1 MALADPDA
9 NVRTARA
16 ADWGIGRVFDSA
28 AALLAAS
35 DLQLD
40 AVDVACPREHH
51 ADAVQR
57 AVAAGLAVFCQKP
70 LAPTWNEARALVDGL
85 PAGARLMVHEN
96 WRYRPHYRLMCDW
109 IAAGRIGQLREVTV
123 RVCTS
128 GLLPDAGGCLPALQ
142 RQPMLGGLDR
152 MLLMEVM
159 IHHIDAL
166 RMLVGDMTL
175 LGAVI
180 GSDTDCLRGEDR
192 ASLLF
197 NASGAAVSLI
207 GDFRAHGTPGALS
220 DAVTLQGTDGA
231 ISLAQD
237 RLKLFAGTDVLEDVA
252 LDLAA
257 DYAASYRDAIAVFLD
272 AIEAGDTATFA
283 AQVEDNLRTLDL
295 VEQAYASPAPRFPLV
310 PGG

>member
-1 MALADPDA
+1 MRVLRIGIIGAGWAAEHHLRAYASLGRRVAVVALADPDA
-9 NVRTARA
+9 SVRTARA
-16 ADWGIGRVFDSA
+16 ADWGVGRTYDSA

-40 AVDVACPREHH
+40 AIDVACPREHH

-70 LAPTWNEARALVDGL
+70 LAPTWNEARSLVDGL

-142 RQPMLGGLDR
+142 RQPMLAGLDR

-175 LGAVI
+175 LGAVTGLTPTACAEKI
-180 GSDTDCLRGEDR
+180 GRVCCSMR
-192 ASLLF
+192 
-197 NASGAAVSLI
+197 
-207 GDFRAHGTPGALS
+207 PGL
-220 DAVTLQGTDGA
+220 
-231 ISLAQD
+231 
-237 RLKLFAGTDVLEDVA
+237 
-252 LDLAA
+252 
-257 DYAASYRDAIAVFLD
+257 
-272 AIEAGDTATFA
+272 
-283 AQVEDNLRTLDL
+283 
-295 VEQAYASPAPRFPLV
+295 PFPLSATSGRMAHPV
-310 PGG
+310 HCLML